1 MNKKAPQSKPQKMS
15 EFLAAIPLSLLLV
28 FSTGPVFFVIVET
41 SITKGPKHA
50 FCVDIGAVIADVVFI
65 LIALFSAQS
74 LRNSLAEN
82 PRWFIIGGVVLCSFG
97 IVSLVTSMK
106 HKRIIA
112 FEAEALP
119 KGNYFFY
126 IAKGF
131 VLNIINIGTFLFWVG
146 LVVFGADFWFFVYV
160 LLIYLLLDIV
170 KIYLAKQLKSILTP
184 LVIYKLK
191 QLVHIIIF
199 GFGMFFVFQGSFP
212 EQKEQLQTIIEAQIK

>member
-41 SITKGPKHA
+41 SITKGAKQA

-97 IVSLVTSMK
+97 IVSLLTSMK
-106 HKRIIA
+106 HKRTIA

-131 VLNIINIGTFLFWVG
+131 VLNIINIGAFLFWVG

>member
-1 MNKKAPQSKPQKMS
+1 MNKRVPQSKLQKMS

-41 SITKGPKHA
+41 SITKGAKHA

-82 PRWFIIGGVVLCSFG
+82 PRWFIIGGTVLCTFG
-97 IVSLVTSMK
+97 VVSLITSMR
-106 HKRIIA
+106 HKRTIS

-146 LVVFGADFWFFVYV
+146 LVVFGADFSFFVYI
-160 LLIYLLLDIV
+160 LLIYLLFDIV
-170 KIYLAKQLKSILTP
+170 KIYLAKQLKSSLTP

-199 GFGMFFVFQGSFP
+199 GFGLFFVFQGSFP

>member
-1 MNKKAPQSKPQKMS
+1 MNKRVPQSKPQKMS

-41 SITKGPKHA
+41 SITKGAKHA
-50 FCVDIGAVIADVVFI
+50 FCVDIGAVIADAVFI

-82 PRWFIIGGVVLCSFG
+82 PRWFIIGGTVLCTFG
-97 IVSLVTSMK
+97 VVSLITSMR
-106 HKRIIA
+106 HKRTIA
-112 FEAEALP
+112 FEAGALP

-146 LVVFGADFWFFVYV
+146 LVVFGAGFWFFVYI
-160 LLIYLLLDIV
+160 LLIYLLFDIV
-170 KIYLAKQLKSILTP
+170 KIYLAKQLKSSLTP

-199 GFGMFFVFQGSFP
+199 GFGLFFVFQGSFP

>member
-1 MNKKAPQSKPQKMS
+1 MS

-41 SITKGPKHA
+41 SITKGAKHA

-82 PRWFIIGGVVLCSFG
+82 PRWFIIGGTVLCTFG
-97 IVSLVTSMK
+97 VVSLITSMR

-146 LVVFGADFWFFVYV
+146 LVVFGADFWFFVYI
-160 LLIYLLLDIV
+160 LLIYLLFDIV
-170 KIYLAKQLKSILTP
+170 KIYLAKQLKSSLTP

-199 GFGMFFVFQGSFP
+199 GFGLFFVFQGSFP

>member
-1 MNKKAPQSKPQKMS
+1 MS
-15 EFLAAIPLSLLLV
+15 EFLAAIPLALLLV

-41 SITKGPKHA
+41 SITKGAKHA
-50 FCVDIGAVIADVVFI
+50 FFVDIGAVIADVVFI

-97 IVSLVTSMK
+97 LISLITAMR
-106 HKRIIA
+106 HKRTIA
-112 FEAEALP
+112 FEAKPLP

-170 KIYLAKQLKSILTP
+170 KIYLAKQLKSRLTP
-184 LVIYKLK
+184 QVIYKLK

-199 GFGMFFVFQGSFP
+199 GFGLFFVFQGSFP
-212 EQKEQLQTIIEAQIK
+212 EQKEQLQNIIEEQIK

>member
-41 SITKGPKHA
+41 SITKGAKQA

>member
-1 MNKKAPQSKPQKMS
+1 MS

-41 SITKGPKHA
+41 SITKGAKQA